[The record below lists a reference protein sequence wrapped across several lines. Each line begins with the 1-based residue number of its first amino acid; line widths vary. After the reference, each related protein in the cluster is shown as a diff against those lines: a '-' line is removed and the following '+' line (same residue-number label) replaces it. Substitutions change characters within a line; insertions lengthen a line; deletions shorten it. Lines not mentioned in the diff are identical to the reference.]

1 MDTPRLH
8 LIVGGQRSG
17 KSGHAERLGLAWL
30 QSDPGRSVCVLATAQ
45 ASDAEMA
52 RRIARHRADRPAS
65 FATVEVP
72 LALGEQI
79 RALAQPGRLL
89 LVDCLTLW
97 LTQVLMPHEGTGDG
111 PGLSDAQWGAIKADF
126 LDALDHARQV
136 QAGVVLISN
145 EVGWGVIPM
154 GAGVRHF
161 VDELGRLNQDV
172 ARRCDELT
180 LMVAGQAW
188 SRPVEASP

>member
-1 MDTPRLH
+1 MGIPRLH

-17 KSGHAERLGLAWL
+17 KSRHAERLGLAWL
-30 QSDPGRSVCVLATAQ
+30 QSDPGHSVCVLATAQ
-45 ASDAEMA
+45 AHDPEMVQ
-52 RRIARHRADRPAS
+52 RIARHRADRPEG

-72 LALGEQI
+72 VALGEQI

-97 LTQVLMPHEGTGDG
+97 LTQVLMPPDGASGGEG
-111 PGLSDAQWGAIKADF
+111 PSDAQWGVIKADF
-126 LDALDHARQV
+126 LDALEHARRV
-136 QAGVVLISN
+136 QSAVVLVSN
-145 EVGWGVIPM
+145 EVGWGVIPL

-188 SRPVEASP
+188 SRPVEESP